1 MRPGYL
7 LTGRSNCLPSSRR
20 NLLAGAGA
28 LAGGALLGGRSMAQS
43 TPSSSDMIF
52 TGGPILTIDD
62 AMPTAE
68 AVAVRNGVIVAVG
81 SLDAARAAVGRGA
94 RTLNLDGRTLLPG
107 FFDPHGHVAMV
118 GLQARYAN
126 LLPAPDGQGDDIPAL
141 QGITRAWMNAHEAL
155 VRDTQL
161 VIGFGYDDS
170 QLKERRHPTG
180 QELDVI
186 SDSVPI
192 LFMHQSGHLGVA
204 NSAALKAA
212 GVTASTPDPDG
223 GAFRREDGSQQPD
236 GVMEETAL
244 FAVMGALFTRLD
256 LQANL
261 EMIREGARF
270 YSSFGYTTAQ
280 DGRSSTDTCR
290 MIAMLAERGE
300 LPIDILSFPDILTSP
315 DVMATPLYRRN
326 YVGKYRIGGVKL
338 TLDGSPQ
345 GKTAWLSQP
354 YFVPPQGKPA
364 SYRGYPAVTEQQALD
379 AVELAFRNDWQIEV
393 HANGDAAIDLLI
405 GAVRE
410 ATNRHGAKDR
420 RPVLIHGQTVRM
432 DQLDELK
439 TLGVVPSLFPMHT
452 FYWGD
457 YHRDSVLGPRRAE
470 TISPCH
476 SAIRRG
482 MRFTTHHD
490 APVANP
496 DSMRVLSATVTRRTR
511 SGDILGPDERVPV
524 DIALKAMTL
533 WAAWQHYEDD
543 AKGSLAVGK
552 LADLTLLDADPMT
565 IDPDRLAGIKVQ
577 NTYKEGREVWRR

>member
-1 MRPGYL
+1 MTL
-7 LTGRSNCLPSSRR
+7 LIPPTSRR
-20 NLLAGAGA
+20 TLLAGAGA
-28 LAGGALLGGRSMAQS
+28 LAGASLIGGRSMAQTARDAS
-43 TPSSSDMIF
+43 TAVF

-81 SLDAARAAVGRGA
+81 SLDAARAAAGRGA
-94 RTLNLDGRTLLPG
+94 RAVNLDGRTLLPG

-141 QGITRAWMNAHEAL
+141 QRITRDWMNAHEAL

-170 QLKERRHPTG
+170 QLKEHRHPTG
-180 QELDVI
+180 EELDAI
-186 SDSVPI
+186 SDAVPI
-192 LFMHQSGHLGVA
+192 LFLHQSGHLGAA
-204 NSAALKAA
+204 NGAALAAA

-223 GAFRREDGSQQPD
+223 GAFRRKDGSQQPN

-244 FAVMGALFTRLD
+244 FAVMGALFARLD

-300 LPIDILSFPDILTSP
+300 LPIDILSFPDILTST
-315 DVMATPLYRRN
+315 DVMATPLYRRK

-354 YFVPPQGKPA
+354 YYVPPEGKPA

-410 ATNRHGAKDR
+410 ATVKHGAKDR
-420 RPVLIHGQTVRM
+420 RPVLIHGQTTRM
-432 DQLDELK
+432 DQLDDLK

-470 TISPCH
+470 IISPCH
-476 SAIRRG
+476 SVLRRG

-511 SGDILGPDERVPV
+511 SGDILGADECVPV

-543 AKGSLAVGK
+543 RKGSLAVGK
-552 LADLTLLDADPMT
+552 LADLALLDANPLT

-577 NTYKEGREVWRR
+577 AAYKEGEEVWRR

>member
-1 MRPGYL
+1 MRPDLSDPTAGFA
-7 LTGRSNCLPSSRR
+7 SSRR
-20 NLLAGAGA
+20 RMLAGAGA
-28 LAGGALLGGRSMAQS
+28 LTGTALLGGRSMAQAPR
-43 TPSSSDMIF
+43 TSSDMIF

-81 SLDAARAAVGRGA
+81 SLDAARAAVGRN
-94 RTLNLDGRTLLPG
+94 TQTVNLDGRTLLPG
-107 FFDPHGHVAMV
+107 FFDPHGHVSMV

-126 LLPAPDGQGDDIPAL
+126 LLPAPDGAGDDIPAL
-141 QGITRAWMNAHEAL
+141 QRITRDWMNAHEQL

-170 QLKERRHPTG
+170 QLKEHRHPTRT
-180 QELDVI
+180 ELDAI
-186 SDSVPI
+186 SDSVPV
-192 LFMHQSGHLGVA
+192 LFLHQSGHLGAA

-212 GVTASTPDPDG
+212 GISASTPNPDG
-223 GAFRREDGSQQPD
+223 GAFRREDGSQEPN

-256 LQANL
+256 VQANM

-280 DGRSSTDTCR
+280 DGRSSTGSCQL
-290 MIAMLAERGE
+290 MAQMAERGE
-300 LPIDILSFPDILTSP
+300 LPIDILSFPDILTST

-326 YVGKYRIGGVKL
+326 YVGKFRIGGVKL

-354 YFVPPQGKPA
+354 YYIPPEGKPA

-379 AVELAFRNDWQIEV
+379 AIELAFKNDWQIEV

-405 GAVRE
+405 GAVRD
-410 ATNRHGAKDR
+410 AARRHGAKDR

-439 TLGVVPSLFPMHT
+439 TLGIVPSLFPMHT

-457 YHRDSVLGPRRAE
+457 FHRDSVLGPRRAE
-470 TISPCH
+470 FISPCA
-476 SAIRRG
+476 SVVRRG
-482 MRFTTHHD
+482 MRFTSHHD

-496 DSMRVLSATVTRRTR
+496 DAMRVLSATVTRRTR
-511 SGDILGPDERVPV
+511 SGDILSPDECVPV

-543 AKGSLAVGK
+543 RKGSLAVGK
-552 LADLTLLDADPMT
+552 LADLTLLDANPMT
-565 IDPDRLAGIKVQ
+565 IDPDKLAGIKVQ
-577 NTYKEGREVWRR
+577 ATFKEGREVWRR

>member
-1 MRPGYL
+1 MTL
-7 LTGRSNCLPSSRR
+7 LAPPTNRR
-20 NLLAGAGA
+20 KLLAGAGA
-28 LAGGALLGGRSMAQS
+28 LAGATLIGGRSAMAQS
-43 TPSSSDMIF
+43 RASSMIF

-81 SLDAARAAVGRGA
+81 SLDAARAAVGRNA
-94 RTLNLDGRTLLPG
+94 QVVNLDGRTLLPG
-107 FFDPHGHVAMV
+107 FFDPHGHVSMV

-141 QGITRAWMNAHEAL
+141 QRITRDWMNAHEQL

-170 QLKERRHPTG
+170 QLKEHRHPTRT
-180 QELDVI
+180 ELDAV

-212 GVTASTPDPDG
+212 GISASTPNPDG
-223 GAFRREDGSQQPD
+223 GAFRREDGSQEPN

-244 FAVMGALFTRLD
+244 FTVMGSLFTRLD

-290 MIAMLAERGE
+290 MMAMLAERGE
-300 LPIDILSFPDILTSP
+300 LPIDILSFPDILTST
-315 DVMATPLYRRN
+315 DVMATPLYRKN

-338 TLDGSPQ
+338 TIDGSPQ

-354 YFVPPQGKPA
+354 YYIPPEGKPA
-364 SYRGYPAVTEQQALD
+364 SYRGYPAATEQQVLD
-379 AVELAFRNDWQIEV
+379 AVELAFKNDWQIEV

-405 GAVRE
+405 GAVRD

-439 TLGVVPSLFPMHT
+439 TLGIVPSLFPMHT

-470 TISPCH
+470 FISPCA
-476 SAIRRG
+476 SVVRRG
-482 MRFTTHHD
+482 MRFTSHHD

-496 DSMRVLSATVTRRTR
+496 DAMRVLSATVTRRTR
-511 SGDILGPDERVPV
+511 SGDILGPDECVPV

-543 AKGSLAVGK
+543 RKGSLAVGK
-552 LADLTLLDADPMT
+552 LADMTILDADPMT
-565 IDPDRLAGIKVQ
+565 IDRDKLAAIKV
-577 NTYKEGREVWRR
+577 TSTWKEGREVWAG

>member
-1 MRPGYL
+1 
-7 LTGRSNCLPSSRR
+7 
-20 NLLAGAGA
+20 
-28 LAGGALLGGRSMAQS
+28 
-43 TPSSSDMIF
+43 
-52 TGGPILTIDD
+52 
-62 AMPTAE
+62 
-68 AVAVRNGVIVAVG
+68 V
-81 SLDAARAAVGRGA
+81 
-94 RTLNLDGRTLLPG
+94 NLDGRTLLPG

-141 QGITRAWMNAHEAL
+141 QRITRDWMNAHEAL

-170 QLKERRHPTG
+170 QLKEHRHPTG
-180 QELDVI
+180 EELDAI
-186 SDSVPI
+186 SDTVPI
-192 LFMHQSGHLGVA
+192 LFLHQSGHLGAA
-204 NSAALKAA
+204 NGAALAAA

-223 GAFRREDGSQQPD
+223 GAFRRKDGSQQPN

-244 FAVMGALFTRLD
+244 FAVMGVLFARLD

-300 LPIDILSFPDILTSP
+300 LPIDILSFPDILTST

-354 YFVPPQGKPA
+354 YYVPPEGKPA

-410 ATNRHGAKDR
+410 ATVKHGANDR
-420 RPVLIHGQTVRM
+420 RPVLIHGQTTRM
-432 DQLDELK
+432 DQLDDLK

-470 TISPCH
+470 IISPCH
-476 SAIRRG
+476 SVLRRG

-511 SGDILGPDERVPV
+511 SGDILGADECVPV

-543 AKGSLAVGK
+543 RKGSLAVGK
-552 LADLTLLDADPMT
+552 LADLALLDANPLT

-577 NTYKEGREVWRR
+577 AAYKEGEEVWRR

>member
-1 MRPGYL
+1 MTL
-7 LTGRSNCLPSSRR
+7 LIPPTSRR
-20 NLLAGAGA
+20 TLLAGAGA
-28 LAGGALLGGRSMAQS
+28 LAGASLIGNRSMAQTARDAS
-43 TPSSSDMIF
+43 AAVF

-81 SLDAARAAVGRGA
+81 SLDAARAAAGRSA
-94 RTLNLDGRTLLPG
+94 RTVNLDGRTLLPG

-141 QGITRAWMNAHEAL
+141 QRITRDWMNAHEAL

-170 QLKERRHPTG
+170 QLKEHRHPTG
-180 QELDVI
+180 EELDAI
-186 SDSVPI
+186 SDTVPI
-192 LFMHQSGHLGVA
+192 LFLHQSGHLGAA
-204 NSAALKAA
+204 NGAALAAA

-223 GAFRREDGSQQPD
+223 GAFRRKDGSQQPN

-244 FAVMGALFTRLD
+244 FAVMGALFARLD
-256 LQANL
+256 IQANL

-300 LPIDILSFPDILTSP
+300 LPIDILSFPDILTST

-326 YVGKYRIGGVKL
+326 YVGRYRIGGVKL

-354 YFVPPQGKPA
+354 YYVPPEGKPA

-410 ATNRHGAKDR
+410 ATVKHGAKDR
-420 RPVLIHGQTVRM
+420 RPVLIHGQTTRM
-432 DQLDELK
+432 DQLDDLK

-470 TISPCH
+470 IISPCH
-476 SAIRRG
+476 SVLRRG

-511 SGDILGPDERVPV
+511 SGDILGADECVPV

-543 AKGSLAVGK
+543 RKGSLAVGK
-552 LADLTLLDADPMT
+552 LADLALLDANPLT

-577 NTYKEGREVWRR
+577 AAYKEGEEVWRR

>member
-1 MRPGYL
+1 M
-7 LTGRSNCLPSSRR
+7 T
-20 NLLAGAGA
+20 LLAPPTDRRRLLSGAGA
-28 LAGGALLGGRSMAQS
+28 LAGATLIGGPSAMAQS
-43 TPSSSDMIF
+43 RASSAMIF

-62 AMPTAE
+62 AMTTAE

-81 SLDAARAAVGRGA
+81 SLDAARAAAGRGA
-94 RTLNLDGRTLLPG
+94 QVVNLDGRTLLPG
-107 FFDPHGHVAMV
+107 FFDPHGHVSMV

-141 QGITRAWMNAHEAL
+141 QRITRDWMNAHEQL

-170 QLKERRHPTG
+170 QLKERRHPTRS
-180 QELDVI
+180 ELDAI
-186 SDSVPI
+186 SDIVPI
-192 LFMHQSGHLGVA
+192 LFLHQSGHLGAA

-212 GVTASTPDPDG
+212 GVSASTPNPDG
-223 GAFRREDGSQQPD
+223 GAFRREDGAQEPN

-244 FAVMGALFTRLD
+244 FTVMGALFTRLD
-256 LQANL
+256 VQANM

-280 DGRSSTDTCR
+280 DGRSSTGSCQL
-290 MIAMLAERGE
+290 MAQMAERGE
-300 LPIDILSFPDILTSP
+300 LPIDILSFPDILTST
-315 DVMATPLYRRN
+315 DVMATPLYRKT
-326 YVGKYRIGGVKL
+326 YVGRFRIGGVKL

-354 YFVPPQGKPA
+354 YYIPPEGKPA

-405 GAVRE
+405 GAVSD
-410 ATNRHGAKDR
+410 ATRRHGAKDR

-432 DQLDELK
+432 DQLDQLK
-439 TLGVVPSLFPMHT
+439 TLGIVPSLFPMHT

-457 YHRDSVLGPRRAE
+457 FHRDSVLGPRRAE
-470 TISPCH
+470 FISPCA
-476 SAIRRG
+476 SVVRRG
-482 MRFTTHHD
+482 MRFTSHHD

-511 SGDILGPDERVPV
+511 SGDILGPDECVPV

-543 AKGSLAVGK
+543 RKGSLTVGK
-552 LADLTLLDADPMT
+552 LADMTLLDADPMT
-565 IDPDRLAGIKVQ
+565 VDPGKLAEIKVQ
-577 NTYKEGREVWRR
+577 ATYKEGREVWRR

>member
-1 MRPGYL
+1 MTLILPP
-7 LTGRSNCLPSSRR
+7 SNRR
-20 NLLAGAGA
+20 TLLAGAGA
-28 LAGGALLGGRSMAQS
+28 LAGTTLLGGRGAMAQ
-43 TPSSSDMIF
+43 TTSSSNLIF

-94 RTLNLDGRTLLPG
+94 QTVNLDGRTLLPG
-107 FFDPHGHVAMV
+107 FFDPHGHVSMV

-141 QGITRAWMNAHEAL
+141 QRITREWMNAHEQL

-180 QELDVI
+180 KELDAI

-192 LFMHQSGHLGVA
+192 LFMHQSGHLGSA
-204 NSAALKAA
+204 NSAALAAA

-223 GAFRREDGSQQPD
+223 GAFRREDGSQQPN

-300 LPIDILSFPDILTSP
+300 LPIDILSFPDILTST
-315 DVMATPLYRRN
+315 DVMATPLYRKT

-354 YFVPPQGKPA
+354 YYIPPEGKPA

-410 ATNRHGAKDR
+410 ATNRQGAKDR
-420 RPVLIHGQTVRM
+420 RPVLIHGQTTRM

-439 TLGVVPSLFPMHT
+439 TLGIVPSLFPMHT

-511 SGDILGPDERVPV
+511 SGDILGPDECVPV

-533 WAAWQHYEDD
+533 WAAWQHFEDD
-543 AKGSLAVGK
+543 RKGSLAIGK
-552 LADLTLLDADPMT
+552 LADMTLLEDNPLTADPET
-565 IDPDRLAGIKVQ
+565 LAAIKVT
-577 NTYKEGREVWRR
+577 NTFKEGREVWRR

>member
-1 MRPGYL
+1 MTL
-7 LTGRSNCLPSSRR
+7 LIPPTSRR
-20 NLLAGAGA
+20 TLLAGAGA
-28 LAGGALLGGRSMAQS
+28 LAGASLIGGRSMAQATRDAS
-43 TPSSSDMIF
+43 TAVF

-81 SLDAARAAVGRGA
+81 SLDAARAAAGRGA
-94 RTLNLDGRTLLPG
+94 RTVNLDGRTLLPG

-141 QGITRAWMNAHEAL
+141 QRITRDWMNAHEAL

-170 QLKERRHPTG
+170 QLKEHRHPTG
-180 QELDVI
+180 EELDAI
-186 SDSVPI
+186 SDTVPI
-192 LFMHQSGHLGVA
+192 LFLHQSGHLGAA
-204 NSAALKAA
+204 NGAALAAA

-223 GAFRREDGSQQPD
+223 GAFRRKDGSQQPN

-244 FAVMGALFTRLD
+244 FAVMGALFARLD

-300 LPIDILSFPDILTSP
+300 LPIDILSFPDILTST

-354 YFVPPQGKPA
+354 YYVPPEGKPA

-410 ATNRHGAKDR
+410 ATVKHGANDR
-420 RPVLIHGQTVRM
+420 RPVLIHGQTTRM
-432 DQLDELK
+432 DQLDDLK

-470 TISPCH
+470 LISPCH
-476 SAIRRG
+476 SVLRRG

-511 SGDILGPDERVPV
+511 SGDILGADECVPV

-543 AKGSLAVGK
+543 RKGSLAVGK
-552 LADLTLLDADPMT
+552 LADLALLDANPLT

-577 NTYKEGREVWRR
+577 AAYKEGEEVWRR

>member
-1 MRPGYL
+1 M
-7 LTGRSNCLPSSRR
+7 T
-20 NLLAGAGA
+20 LLAPPTDRRSLLVCAGA
-28 LAGGALLGGRSMAQS
+28 LAGATLIGGRSAMAQS
-43 TPSSSDMIF
+43 RASSATIF

-81 SLDAARAAVGRGA
+81 SLDAARAAAGRNA
-94 RTLNLDGRTLLPG
+94 QVVNLDGRTLLPG
-107 FFDPHGHVAMV
+107 FFDPHGHVSMV

-141 QGITRAWMNAHEAL
+141 QRITRDWMNQHEQL

-170 QLKERRHPTG
+170 QLKEHRHPTRT
-180 QELDVI
+180 ELDAI

-192 LFMHQSGHLGVA
+192 LFLHQSGHLGAA

-212 GVTASTPDPDG
+212 AISASTSNPDG
-223 GAFRREDGSQQPD
+223 GVFRREDGSQEPN

-256 LQANL
+256 VQANM

-280 DGRSSTDTCR
+280 DGRSSTGSCQL
-290 MIAMLAERGE
+290 MAQMAERGD
-300 LPIDILSFPDILTSP
+300 LPIDILSFPDILTST
-315 DVMATPLYRRN
+315 DVMATPLYRKN
-326 YVGKYRIGGVKL
+326 YVGKFRIGGVKL

-354 YFVPPQGKPA
+354 YYIPPEGKPA

-379 AVELAFRNDWQIEV
+379 AIELAFKNDWQIEV

-405 GAVRE
+405 GAVRD
-410 ATNRHGAKDR
+410 ATHRHGAKDR
-420 RPVLIHGQTVRM
+420 RPVMIHGQTVRM

-439 TLGVVPSLFPMHT
+439 TLGIVPSLFPMHT

-457 YHRDSVLGPRRAE
+457 FHRDSVLGPRRAE
-470 TISPCH
+470 FISPCA
-476 SAIRRG
+476 SVVRRG
-482 MRFTTHHD
+482 MRFTSHHD

-496 DSMRVLSATVTRRTR
+496 DAMRVLSATVTRRTR
-511 SGDILGPDERVPV
+511 SGDILGPDECVPV

-543 AKGSLAVGK
+543 RKGSLAVGK
-552 LADLTLLDADPMT
+552 LADMTLLDADPMT
-565 IDPDRLAGIKVQ
+565 VDPDKLAAIKVQ
-577 NTYKEGREVWRR
+577 ATFKEGREVWRR

>member
-1 MRPGYL
+1 MTL
-7 LTGRSNCLPSSRR
+7 LIPPTSRR
-20 NLLAGAGA
+20 TLLAGAGA
-28 LAGGALLGGRSMAQS
+28 LAGASLIGGRSMAQTARDAS
-43 TPSSSDMIF
+43 AAVF

-81 SLDAARAAVGRGA
+81 SLDAARAAAGRSA
-94 RTLNLDGRTLLPG
+94 RTVNLDGRTLLPG

-141 QGITRAWMNAHEAL
+141 QRITRDWMNAHEAL

-170 QLKERRHPTG
+170 QLKEHRHPTG
-180 QELDVI
+180 EELDAI
-186 SDSVPI
+186 SDAVPI
-192 LFMHQSGHLGVA
+192 LFLHQSGHLGAA
-204 NSAALKAA
+204 NGAALAAA

-223 GAFRREDGSQQPD
+223 GAFRRKDGSQQPN

-244 FAVMGALFTRLD
+244 FAVMGALFARLD

-300 LPIDILSFPDILTSP
+300 LPIDILSFPDILTST

-354 YFVPPQGKPA
+354 YYVPPEGKPA

-410 ATNRHGAKDR
+410 ATVKHGAKDR
-420 RPVLIHGQTVRM
+420 RPVLIHGQTTRM
-432 DQLDELK
+432 DQLDDLK

-470 TISPCH
+470 IISPCH
-476 SAIRRG
+476 SVLRRG

-511 SGDILGPDERVPV
+511 SGDILGADECVPV

-543 AKGSLAVGK
+543 RKGSLAVGK
-552 LADLTLLDADPMT
+552 LADLALLDANPLT

-577 NTYKEGREVWRR
+577 AAYKEGEEVWRR

>member
-1 MRPGYL
+1 MTL
-7 LTGRSNCLPSSRR
+7 LIPPTSRR
-20 NLLAGAGA
+20 TLLAGAGA
-28 LAGGALLGGRSMAQS
+28 LAGASLVRGRSMAQTARDAS
-43 TPSSSDMIF
+43 AAVF

-81 SLDAARAAVGRGA
+81 SLDAARAAAGRGA
-94 RTLNLDGRTLLPG
+94 RTVNLDGRTLLPG

-141 QGITRAWMNAHEAL
+141 QRITRDWMNAHEAL

-170 QLKERRHPTG
+170 QLKEHRHPTG
-180 QELDVI
+180 EELDAI
-186 SDSVPI
+186 SDALPI
-192 LFMHQSGHLGVA
+192 LFLHQSGHLGAA
-204 NSAALKAA
+204 NGAALAAA

-223 GAFRREDGSQQPD
+223 GAFRRKDGSQQPN

-244 FAVMGALFTRLD
+244 FAVMGALFARLD

-300 LPIDILSFPDILTSP
+300 LPIDILSFPDILTST
-315 DVMATPLYRRN
+315 DVMATPLYCRN

-354 YFVPPQGKPA
+354 YYVPPEGKPA

-410 ATNRHGAKDR
+410 ATVKHGAKDR
-420 RPVLIHGQTVRM
+420 RPVLIHGQTTRM
-432 DQLDELK
+432 DQLDDLK

-470 TISPCH
+470 IISPCH
-476 SAIRRG
+476 SVLRRG

-511 SGDILGPDERVPV
+511 SGDILGADECVPV

-543 AKGSLAVGK
+543 RKGSLAVGK
-552 LADLTLLDADPMT
+552 LADLALLDANPLT

-577 NTYKEGREVWRR
+577 AAYKEGEEVWRR

>member
-1 MRPGYL
+1 MTLILP
-7 LTGRSNCLPSSRR
+7 PSSRR
-20 NLLAGAGA
+20 SLLAGAGA
-28 LAGGALLGGRSMAQS
+28 LAGATLLGNRRVMAQS
-43 TPSSSDMIF
+43 AQSSAMIF

-81 SLDAARAAVGRGA
+81 SLDAARAAVGRNA
-94 RTLNLDGRTLLPG
+94 QVVNLDGRTLLPG
-107 FFDPHGHVAMV
+107 FFDPHGHVSMV

-141 QGITRAWMNAHEAL
+141 QGITRDWMNAHEQL

-170 QLKERRHPTG
+170 QLKEHRHPTRT
-180 QELDVI
+180 ELDAV

-212 GVTASTPDPDG
+212 GISASTPNPDG
-223 GAFRREDGSQQPD
+223 GAFRREDGSQEPN

-244 FAVMGALFTRLD
+244 FTVMGALFTRLD

-290 MIAMLAERGE
+290 MMAMLAERGE
-300 LPIDILSFPDILTSP
+300 LPIDILSFPDILTST
-315 DVMATPLYRRN
+315 DVMATPLYRKN

-338 TLDGSPQ
+338 TIDGSPQ

-354 YFVPPQGKPA
+354 YYIPPEGKPA
-364 SYRGYPAVTEQQALD
+364 SYRGYPAATEQQVLD
-379 AVELAFRNDWQIEV
+379 AVELAFKNDWQIEV

-405 GAVRE
+405 GAVRD

-432 DQLDELK
+432 DQLDDLK
-439 TLGVVPSLFPMHT
+439 TLGIVPSLFPMHT

-457 YHRDSVLGPRRAE
+457 FHRDSVLGPRRAE
-470 TISPCH
+470 FISPCA
-476 SAIRRG
+476 SVVRRG
-482 MRFTTHHD
+482 MRFTSHHD

-496 DSMRVLSATVTRRTR
+496 DAMRVLSATVTRRTR
-511 SGDILGPDERVPV
+511 SGDILGPDECVPV

-533 WAAWQHYEDD
+533 WAAWQHFEDD
-543 AKGSLAVGK
+543 RKGSLAVGK
-552 LADLTLLDADPMT
+552 LADLTLLDENPKT
-565 IDPDRLAGIKVQ
+565 IDPDKLAGIKVQ
-577 NTYKEGREVWRR
+577 ATWKEGREVWRR